1 MRATAFAAALAAA
14 VPAGAAEFKVFRPQ
28 GQDTGFYAHPFAAP
42 PESDPRS
49 ADCLMVLSGS
59 IGPGDY
65 ETFLQVIFGEAAAES
80 GEVWDGKSPPGFH
93 VSYTPYDSEVAQSL
107 CLDSPGGS
115 LPEALKMA
123 RVLLDNDVGLGTR
136 IMPGDRCESACAVL
150 FMAGSHYLES
160 ESFFTGLQRELRPGG
175 KLGVHAPSLTLPE
188 GGSYSGA
195 QVSRSF
201 NIALAAARE
210 TFDFA
215 FETDSDGKRIIPP
228 YVFARFLET
237 PPEDMYYLDTVGD
250 ALLSG
255 FTVTGYEAAADVNAR
270 FVRTICD
277 NAFMLDDGLFPLTVA
292 PTWKSKELISARQIT
307 AEFREKLPEKGR
319 TWMFEDVQN
328 VSFADEAE
336 VHGSDFFGRAAG
348 YPMGYPLDALDCLV
362 KIEGLGD
369 LGPQSLG
376 TVETQW
382 DANGHGREIQV
393 RAVYGSL
400 DLPDQKPRPHEAW
413 RQAAETDGEGG
424 SVDTG
429 ERRYPVL
436 ISYPFG
442 MKLEDLP
449 AMDQPDSWQSAANP
463 ASCDALWHRRN
474 LIFHNNGYCFG
485 GARGIAA
492 FGNDG
497 CFTKSPDLSPSE
509 AEEIKQIKQLEKDMA
524 C

>member
-1 MRATAFAAALAAA
+1 MRAAAILAALAAA
-14 VPAGAAEFKVFRPQ
+14 APACAAEFRMFWPR
-28 GQDTGFYAHPFAAP
+28 GQDADFYALPFAAP

-49 ADCLMVLSGS
+49 GECLMVMSGA
-59 IGPGDY
+59 IAEGDY
-65 ETFLQVIFGEAAAES
+65 EAFLQVIYGEAAANS
-80 GEVWDGKSPPGFH
+80 GEAWDGKSPPEYH
-93 VSYTPYDSEVAQSL
+93 ISYTDDSELGQSL

-123 RVLLDNDVGLGTR
+123 RLLLDNDVGLATK

-150 FMAGSHYLES
+150 FMAGSHFVES
-160 ESFFTGLQRELRPGG
+160 ESFYTGLQRELRPGG

-237 PPEDMYYLDTVGD
+237 PPEEMYYLDTVGD

-255 FTVTGYEAAADVNAR
+255 FTVTGYEAAAHVDDR

-277 NAFMLDDGLFPLTVA
+277 NAFMLDDGLFPLTTA
-292 PTWKSKELISARQIT
+292 PTWKSKELISARRI
-307 AEFREKLPEKGR
+307 AEEFRESLPEKGR
-319 TWMFEDVQN
+319 TWMFEDVEN

-336 VHGSDFFGRAAG
+336 IHGGDFYGRAAG

-362 KIEGLGD
+362 KVEGLGA

-376 TVETQW
+376 AVETQW
-382 DANGHGREIQV
+382 DAGEYGREIQV
-393 RAVYGSL
+393 RAVYGSGYR
-400 DLPDQKPRPHEAW
+400 PDQKPRPHEAW
-413 RQAAETDGEGG
+413 QQAAEEEGG
-424 SVDTG
+424 GVVDTG

-497 CFTKSPDLSPSE
+497 CYTKSPDLSSSE
-509 AEEIKQIKQLEKDMA
+509 AEEIRQIKQLEKDMA